1 MRISRKKRPEKALLP
16 HYNVN
21 EAILSPDIRLLD
33 AEGNNRGVVK
43 TKDAIAEARAQE
55 MDLVEINPKA
65 EPPVAQMIAFS
76 HFKYQKEKELR
87 KQKINSR
94 GSELKGVRLS
104 IRIGDHDMDVRVD
117 QAIGFLLRGDK
128 VKAEIILRG
137 REMKY
142 AGLAFDVHKKFF
154 ALLSQK
160 MPVRFEQDPTRQG
173 NKITAIIIRGS

>member
-16 HYNVN
+16 HYNIN
-21 EAILSPDIRLLD
+21 ESIVSPTIRLLD
-33 AEGNNRGVVK
+33 AEGANLGIVK
-43 TKDAIAEARAQE
+43 TAEAIAAARQHE

-65 EPPVAQMIAFS
+65 EPPVAQMIAYS

-104 IRIGDHDMDVRVD
+104 IRIGDHDMEVRVG
-117 QAIGFLLRGDK
+117 QAEAFLERGDK
-128 VKAEIILRG
+128 VKTEIILRG

-142 AGLAFDVHKKFF
+142 ASLAFDVIRKFF
-154 ALLSQK
+154 TLLTSR
-160 MPVRFEQDPTRQG
+160 MPVRYEQESTRQG
-173 NKITAIIIRGS
+173 NKITAIIIRA